1 MTTTV
6 EALKIRMNILQQRDP
21 VANEHIINKIKR
33 RIRLM
38 ENKQK

>member
-33 RIRLM
+33 RIRLI